1 MTDRHPGDHVCFTCL
16 LSLCRQHSIRPQHA
30 FGGWQLSW
38 QCLDLEDSL
47 SSDDGYREVLFEGV
61 EEKSEHFTDLGGIA
75 LDFSCLWQC
84 DAA

>member
-1 MTDRHPGDHVCFTCL
+1 MFASPVCCPFVANTRFDHNTRSVAGGCHGNALTWKTL
-16 LSLCRQHSIRPQHA
+16 LSS
-30 FGGWQLSW
+30 G
-38 QCLDLEDSL
+38 
-47 SSDDGYREVLFEGV
+47 DGYREVLFEGV

>member
-1 MTDRHPGDHVCFTCL
+1 MFASPVCCLFVANTRFDHNTRSVACSCHGNALTWRTL
-16 LSLCRQHSIRPQHA
+16 
-30 FGGWQLSW
+30 
-38 QCLDLEDSL
+38 L

>member
-1 MTDRHPGDHVCFTCL
+1 MFASPVCCLFVANTRFDHNTRSVAGSC
-16 LSLCRQHSIRPQHA
+16 HSNALTWRT
-30 FGGWQLSW
+30 L
-38 QCLDLEDSL
+38 L

-75 LDFSCLWQC
+75 HDFSCLWQC

>member
-1 MTDRHPGDHVCFTCL
+1 MIVTPVTIFASPVCCPFVANTRFDHNTRSVAGSC
-16 LSLCRQHSIRPQHA
+16 HSNALTWRT
-30 FGGWQLSW
+30 L
-38 QCLDLEDSL
+38 L

-61 EEKSEHFTDLGGIA
+61 EEKFEHFTDLGGIA